1 MNRLDAYGLGVSVAA
16 RLPGPLLP
24 VGVLAA
30 AAAST
35 GSMFTTATLV
45 AAALVGMSISA
56 PAAAALAERVGPRNV
71 QLVSAIVHVLML
83 VLMVT
88 SIERLTRQ
96 DTITSN
102 AVIYVLLLLFTVLAG
117 LSTPATATFSRARR
131 WTREPGPATPSR
143 SVRSG
148 LRAEAALDDGV
159 LVAAPLL
166 VAALSFGFG
175 PTAGLLCSA
184 VLTAVAVP
192 LYAVAHADPTPAPA
206 EATRSALG
214 GVEHA
219 QQVLLE
225 HRGLAPDRPPGE
237 AAFPDAFEL
246 PAAEGAASTG
256 GVRGMAAGIL
266 LAAGLGA
273 VLGGL
278 WITVLDSA
286 QALARPSLFTLTF
299 GLIAAAAVLAARA
312 RSQAFPSPLLLRRRR
327 LHAAA
332 LLTLS
337 VMLLATVA
345 LPSGLTGFLLLSTH
359 SVLTAAVLG
368 RLSIGLYAGM
378 AVAVSADRLPIA
390 LSAASG
396 GVLLGLALG
405 VTLAGIAAEELGLG
419 FSALVCVAG
428 GLLAAVVVLGGQL
441 WGSPRASGARPART
455 PFG

>member
-1 MNRLDAYGLGVSVAA
+1 
-16 RLPGPLLP
+16 
-24 VGVLAA
+24 
-30 AAAST
+30 
-35 GSMFTTATLV
+35 
-45 AAALVGMSISA
+45 
-56 PAAAALAERVGPRNV
+56 
-71 QLVSAIVHVLML
+71 
-83 VLMVT
+83 
-88 SIERLTRQ
+88 
-96 DTITSN
+96 
-102 AVIYVLLLLFTVLAG
+102 
-117 LSTPATATFSRARR
+117 
-131 WTREPGPATPSR
+131 
-143 SVRSG
+143 
-148 LRAEAALDDGV
+148 
-159 LVAAPLL
+159 
-166 VAALSFGFG
+166 
-175 PTAGLLCSA
+175 
-184 VLTAVAVP
+184 
-192 LYAVAHADPTPAPA
+192 
-206 EATRSALG
+206 
-214 GVEHA
+214 
-219 QQVLLE
+219 
-225 HRGLAPDRPPGE
+225 
-237 AAFPDAFEL
+237 
-246 PAAEGAASTG
+246 
-256 GVRGMAAGIL
+256 MAAGIL